1 MSVVSR
7 KQITNLEILPHTQ
20 HLVPSDSPRVV
31 EVHWSVLWILGE
43 KSIKISDT
51 NLFLLFQVFLTSYNA
66 EIEKMRMEIILLKCV
81 SERFNICE
89 WLFSMFP
96 SEVIYLKKNKMW
108 KWLVGW
114 PVTSSSSWQPPWPTS
129 PTSPTTRW
137 RSLVGRFQTKLCKV
151 RGRRMFIYINLSLS
165 MPSSSSYYRLFIKHI
180 IQIGNRGQS
189 KIWGVL
195 PKMMAKIKPETWQI
209 DKIGHKVGLWLAK
222 WTFIVILLA
231 RS

>member
-20 HLVPSDSPRVV
+20 HLVLNDSPGVV

-51 NLFLLFQVFLTSYNA
+51 NLFLLFQVFLTSCNA
-66 EIEKMRMEIILLKCV
+66 EMEKIWMEIILLKCV

-96 SEVIYLKKNKMW
+96 RVIYLKKNKMW
-108 KWLVGW
+108 KWLEGW

-129 PTSPTTRW
+129 PTSPTTRSN
-137 RSLVGRFQTKLCKV
+137 SLVGRSRTKPCKV
-151 RGRRMFIYINLSLS
+151 RGRRILPSSAQAQAQLGLSWLYSQLIKQVLS
-165 MPSSSSYYRLFIKHI
+165 M
-180 IQIGNRGQS
+180 
-189 KIWGVL
+189 
-195 PKMMAKIKPETWQI
+195 
-209 DKIGHKVGLWLAK
+209 
-222 WTFIVILLA
+222 
-231 RS
+231 